1 MKKHAYR
8 TINMFSAWKGVFL
21 FVLIS
26 VTGCGTL
33 TPEAMFEAVKIRDDQ
48 CGTAQIKGNM
58 DVGGTL
64 GFFGTTVVV
73 DINKEKRTYVDA
85 SGNVKDC

>member
-1 MKKHAYR
+1 MKAA
-8 TINMFSAWKGVFL
+8 TLAL
-21 FVLIS
+21 TLLL
-26 VTGCGTL
+26 TGCGTL
-33 TPEAMFEAVKIRDDQ
+33 TPEQMFEAVKIRDDQ

-85 SGNVKDC
+85 AGAVQNCD